1 MASLLQSRSV
11 AQNFLTSFPR
21 TTTIITVWSVIIQDI
36 FLLPVEKPGS
46 QRGRSP
52 HHRSSQYDDQP
63 LKFSLLAREAAYER
77 KEATE
82 QGQSTVLDTNIA
94 KKELEGDMSPR
105 PDVSEERKNQILEAA
120 IAVFARLGFDQ
131 SRMEDIAGQAGLSK
145 GALYLYYKSK
155 DAIVAA
161 LLKYFF
167 AQEFKRLQTFVE
179 TDQEGSVVEQVL
191 TLTRQLV
198 QAMQWMAKMMPIA
211 FEFYALAGRDQ
222 EVRQFLKQ
230 YYQDYRR
237 ALASLIERGIKQ
249 GEFRAV
255 DSQTAATSLVALYEG
270 LALLFFVDP
279 EADQWAEQVET
290 SVHFLLEG
298 LGPTGCATR

>member
-1 MASLLQSRSV
+1 
-11 AQNFLTSFPR
+11 
-21 TTTIITVWSVIIQDI
+21 
-36 FLLPVEKPGS
+36 
-46 QRGRSP
+46 
-52 HHRSSQYDDQP
+52 
-63 LKFSLLAREAAYER
+63 
-77 KEATE
+77 
-82 QGQSTVLDTNIA
+82 
-94 KKELEGDMSPR
+94 MSPR
-105 PDVSEERKNQILEAA
+105 LDVSEERKNQILEAA

-167 AQEFKRLQTFVE
+167 AQEFKLLQTFVE
-179 TDQEGSVVEQVL
+179 AHQEGSVTEQII

-198 QAMQWMAKMMPIA
+198 QAMQWMARMMPIA

-230 YYQDYRR
+230 YYQDYRQE
-237 ALASLIERGIKQ
+237 LAHLIERGIEQ

-255 DSQTAATSLVALYEG
+255 DTQAAATSLVALYEG

-279 EADQWAEQVET
+279 EANQWAKQVET
-290 SVHFLLEG
+290 SIHFFLEG
-298 LGPTGCATR
+298 LRQRAFS